1 MLELWAEIL
10 HFFFSQMIDTNSVNF
25 KKIWGGGWN
34 DCQTF
39 MWNYTETVPEI
50 REKATFLEVI
60 SKAIIYN
67 FEAIDLS
74 PTSLNHRWDLATI
87 WKQDSCRHIWKS
99 SAIIFEGS
107 GSHFFSHKLW
117 VQVKD
122 HLKKFSFLCLDF
134 HVVLTH
140 LFPMH
145 PFSIPW
151 KHQKT
156 LRFFDV
162 LRE

>member
-39 MWNYTETVPEI
+39 MWNYTETIPEI

-87 WKQDSCRHIWKS
+87 WKQDSCRQSGNKILGRVQLLYLKVQAHIS
-99 SAIIFEGS
+99 SVTSYGCRSKITLKNF
-107 GSHFFSHKLW
+107 HFC
-117 VQVKD
+117 V
-122 HLKKFSFLCLDF
+122 
-134 HVVLTH
+134 
-140 LFPMH
+140 
-145 PFSIPW
+145 
-151 KHQKT
+151 
-156 LRFFDV
+156 
-162 LRE
+162 